1 MVLSVDS
8 SILFKAQVLNTNDE
22 TIVYHHSLSNT
33 LPVESIP
40 NEFEDIDI
48 KKAENEM
55 PSNDLERLWN

>member
-1 MVLSVDS
+1 M
-8 SILFKAQVLNTNDE
+8 LNTNDE